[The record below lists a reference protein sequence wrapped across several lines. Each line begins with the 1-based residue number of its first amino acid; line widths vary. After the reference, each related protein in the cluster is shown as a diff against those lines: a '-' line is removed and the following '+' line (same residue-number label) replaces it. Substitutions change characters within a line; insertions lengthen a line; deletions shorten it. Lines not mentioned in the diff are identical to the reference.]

1 MNRLACLRRDEA
13 LYRLVRLPG
22 RDGGRVLIALKIAHP
37 SRLGSRHGVFTRRTG
52 SRSIAARSA

>member
-22 RDGGRVLIALKIAHP
+22 RDSSRVLVALKLAHP
-37 SRLGSRHGVFTRRTG
+37 SRLSSRRGFVRRTG
-52 SRSIAARSA
+52 SRSMAARSV